1 MLLLLIKRLYYFFCN
16 FSLGIK
22 VFFLGAKYSFFDGSD
37 YENKRIII
45 LGPADTSLGYLSGA
59 EIDSFD
65 CIIRLNK
72 SPLNLK
78 GKEAMLGS
86 RTDILYHCFNEDP
99 ISGGGII
106 NFEILKEQEN
116 KYVIYPYFEAGLER
130 YFYNVLLKYKEFFF
144 YRLPS
149 KFYNKLNRLYSA
161 KIPTTGL
168 QALNHVMSSEF
179 KELHITGFTF
189 FQTGY
194 ASGYRAGFEAADS
207 GKELAKSAGN
217 HCPDDEVRLFKVIFN
232 QNKHKN
238 IYLDDFLEKIVQE

>member
-1 MLLLLIKRLYYFFCN
+1 MLLFLIKRFYYFFCN
-16 FSLGIK
+16 YALRFK
-22 VFFLGAKYSFFDGSD
+22 VFFFGSRYSFFDSSN
-37 YENKRIII
+37 YEGKKVII
-45 LGPADTSLGYLSGA
+45 LGPADTSLSYLSGT

-65 CIIRLNK
+65 YVVRLNK
-72 SPLNLK
+72 SPLSLK
-78 GKEAMLGS
+78 GKEALLGS
-86 RTDILYHCFNEDP
+86 RTDVLYHCFNEDP
-99 ISGGGII
+99 VSGGGAID
-106 NFEILKEQEN
+106 FKILKEQEN
-116 KYVIYPYFEAGLER
+116 KYIIYPYFEIGLER
-130 YFYNVLLKYKEFFF
+130 DFYNVLLKYNNSFF

-149 KFYNKLNRLYSA
+149 SFYNKLNKLYSA

-168 QALNHVMSSEF
+168 QALNHIMNSEF

-194 ASGYRAGFEAADS
+194 ASDYRTGFEAADS

-238 IYLDDFLEKIVQE
+238 IYLDSFLEKIVQE